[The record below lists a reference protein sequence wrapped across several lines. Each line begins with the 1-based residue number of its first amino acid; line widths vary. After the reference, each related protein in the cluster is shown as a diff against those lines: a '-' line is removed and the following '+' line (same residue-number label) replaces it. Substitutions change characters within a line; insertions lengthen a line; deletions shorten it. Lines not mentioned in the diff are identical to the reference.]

1 MTYPASRLL
10 RQSGILGLLLSVVL
24 GTLTQSA
31 QASGCFVTR
40 WIKSKIEKPVARS
53 YTPSNVYRS
62 MESLP
67 ADLRRV
73 AVLPLTALGSGSDLQ
88 AGQQSLQPVLIQ
100 ELTKAQRFE
109 IVAVSAEK
117 LRRWGGKTH
126 WKAEEPFPAELLSK
140 LREQYSC
147 QAVIFAEVTQFQAYG
162 PLQIGW
168 RLKLIESRRGEIV
181 WAADE
186 VFDAGVPEVSTAAT
200 RFAKA
205 SQKQSDEELISEKL
219 ILSSPRR
226 FAEYTL
232 QALFHTLPHR

>member
-1 MTYPASRLL
+1 MTYPASNLL
-10 RQSGILGLLLSVVL
+10 RRSGILGLLLSLAL
-24 GTLTQSA
+24 GVPAPST

-40 WIKSKIEKPVARS
+40 WIKGKIEKPIARS
-53 YTPSNVYRS
+53 YSPGNVYRS

-73 AVLPLTALGSGSDLQ
+73 AVLPLTAAGAESDLQ
-88 AGQQSLQPVLIQ
+88 AGQQSLHPILIQ
-100 ELTKAQRFE
+100 ELTKAQHFE
-109 IVAVSAEK
+109 VVAVSAEK

-126 WKAEEPFPAELLSK
+126 WKAEEPFPTELLSK

-147 QAVIFAEVTQFQAYG
+147 QAVIFAEVTQFHAYG
-162 PLQIGW
+162 PLQVGW
-168 RLKLIESRRGEIV
+168 RLKLIEARRGEIV

-186 VFDAGVPEVSTAAT
+186 VFDAGVPEVATAAT